1 MNKFNVGELKKIVDT
16 CEGGDTATELT
27 AANLDVELHELG
39 YDSLTV
45 YEFVT
50 KIQDDLAMSITDEE
64 IDIMTTP
71 RAVID
76 FVNGR
81 LAGRQSCTS

>member
-1 MNKFNVGELKKIVDT
+1 MNKFTLDELKKIVT
-16 CEGGDTATELT
+16 ACLGSDTAAELT
-27 AANLDVELHELG
+27 EANLDVELHELG

-50 KIQDDLAMSITDEE
+50 KIQDDLAIRITDE
-64 IDIMTTP
+64 DVDTMTTP

-76 FVNGR
+76 FVNGQ